1 MEHNPGADWLTEAA
15 KAAERQGPGNLLR
28 IVLIVMVVGCVLVG
42 WFLLRGYR
50 QSSDSGS
57 VRGVEHMPQGARG
70 AGKDGVPR
78 EDSAGGEDGEDGED
92 SAGGAGTGST
102 PRSAP
107 ESTSDKSADHRN
119 G

>member
-50 QSSDSGS
+50 Q
-57 VRGVEHMPQGARG
+57 GADKASEG
-70 AGKDGVPR
+70 AGENAS
-78 EDSAGGEDGEDGED
+78 EDA
-92 SAGGAGTGST
+92 
-102 PRSAP
+102 
-107 ESTSDKSADHRN
+107 DKSVSEDVDKGADHRN

>member
-1 MEHNPGADWLTEAA
+1 MEHNPGAVWLTEAA

-50 QSSDSGS
+50 QSSDNGS
-57 VRGVEHMPQGARG
+57 VRGAEHVPERG
-70 AGKDGVPR
+70 PK
-78 EDSAGGEDGEDGED
+78 S
-92 SAGGAGTGST
+92 
-102 PRSAP
+102 P
-107 ESTSDKSADHRN
+107 ESASGKGAEDAKTTSDKGAEDRN

>member
-15 KAAERQGPGNLLR
+15 KAAEQQGPGNLLR

-50 QSSDSGS
+50 Q
-57 VRGVEHMPQGARG
+57 GADKASEG
-70 AGKDGVPR
+70 AGENAS
-78 EDSAGGEDGEDGED
+78 EDA
-92 SAGGAGTGST
+92 
-102 PRSAP
+102 
-107 ESTSDKSADHRN
+107 DKSASEDVDKGADHRN